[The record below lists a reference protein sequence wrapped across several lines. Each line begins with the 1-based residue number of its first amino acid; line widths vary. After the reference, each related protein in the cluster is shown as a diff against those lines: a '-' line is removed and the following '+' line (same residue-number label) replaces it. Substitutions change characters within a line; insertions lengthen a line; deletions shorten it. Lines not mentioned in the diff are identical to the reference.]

1 MSKVTQIQADTEQVF
16 DQHAHEYRDVHN
28 QSLSK
33 VGFDSYYI
41 SEQKVRVLRQV
52 KLVQKATKINKILD
66 IGCGDG
72 GMAIYFQKH
81 FPEATYYG
89 IDISEESVKIAND
102 RKLKNCHFIHSS
114 GEKIPFEDHTFDIV
128 MIAGV
133 IMHVPKENHVDF
145 IKEANRVLAIEGI
158 MAIFE
163 HNPYNPVTRR
173 IVKLCPFD
181 QRVVLS
187 SPAYLKKILTGLK
200 QNITET
206 RFSLFFPN
214 VSIFKY
220 FLPFE
225 ENLFFLPLG
234 GQYCLAMK
242 KTN

>member
-1 MSKVTQIQADTEQVF
+1 MSKVTKIQEDTEQVF
-16 DQHAHEYRDVHN
+16 DQHAHQYREVHN
-28 QSLSK
+28 ESLSK

-41 SEQKVRVLRQV
+41 SEQKVRVLKQV
-52 KLVQKATKINKILD
+52 KLVQESTRINKILD

-72 GMAIYFQKH
+72 GMAIYFRKH
-81 FPEATYYG
+81 FPNASYYG
-89 IDISEESVKIAND
+89 IDISEESIKIAND
-102 RKLKNCHFIHSS
+102 RQLENCDFRHSS
-114 GEKIPFEDHTFDIV
+114 GEKIPFDDHTFDLV

-133 IMHVPKENHVDF
+133 VMHVPKESHADF
-145 IKEANRVLAIEGI
+145 LKEANRILAKDGI

-187 SPAYLKKILTGLK
+187 SPSYLKNILANFGQK
-200 QNITET
+200 NTET

-214 VSIFKY
+214 ISIFKY
-220 FLPFE
+220 MLPFE
-225 ENLFFLPLG
+225 KQLYFVPLG

-242 KTN
+242 KV